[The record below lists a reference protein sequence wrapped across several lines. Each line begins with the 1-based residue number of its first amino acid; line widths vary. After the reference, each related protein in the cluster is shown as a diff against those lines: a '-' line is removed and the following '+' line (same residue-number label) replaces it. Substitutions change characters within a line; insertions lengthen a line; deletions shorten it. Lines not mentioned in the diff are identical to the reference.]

1 MVSCATVIFLGAAES
16 LGLLDVLDHHK
27 FKKGESYEVEYRL
40 VSWGEIYP
48 PFLGDREHSLA
59 ARFILHD
66 FPFKLFSVSI
76 PYSEI
81 PQKLC
86 LTFHS
91 PAIRTES
98 GNISAVDYDSDD
110 TAKEF

>member
-1 MVSCATVIFLGAAES
+1 
-16 LGLLDVLDHHK
+16 LGLLDVLDQYE
-27 FKKGESYEVEYRL
+27 FKKGDSYEVEYRL
-40 VSWGEIYP
+40 VSWGEVYP

-86 LTFHS
+86 LTFH
-91 PAIRTES
+91 
-98 GNISAVDYDSDD
+98 
-110 TAKEF
+110 

>member
-1 MVSCATVIFLGAAES
+1 MIFLADSSSSSELPN
-16 LGLLDVLDHHK
+16 LGLLDVLDQYE
-27 FKKGESYEVEYRL
+27 FKKGDSYEVEYRL

-66 FPFKLFSVSI
+66 FPFKLFSVSL

-91 PAIRTES
+91 RVRREAQRFQKLL
-98 GNISAVDYDSDD
+98 VD
-110 TAKEF
+110 EFHH